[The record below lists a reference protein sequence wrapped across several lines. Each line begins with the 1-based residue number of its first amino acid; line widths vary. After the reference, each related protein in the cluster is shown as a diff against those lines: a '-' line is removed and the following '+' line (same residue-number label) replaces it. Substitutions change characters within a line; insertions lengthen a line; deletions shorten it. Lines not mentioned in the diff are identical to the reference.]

1 MRHGTTSN
9 NRRQRSRGN
18 GGGGGA
24 RRGNQQRAQVFDSNG
39 PDVRIRGTAHQVC
52 EKYLALSKDAHSSGD
67 RILAESY
74 MQHAEH
80 YQRLINQ
87 FESNLAEDRARH
99 TDDFADAEPEE
110 ISGNHG
116 YSAPEPRAER
126 PAVPQAVRA
135 QKEDDL
141 GLPSSILGGDIKAKT
156 EASVQK
162 RTPVRMGAEIDEAVE

>member
-18 GGGGGA
+18 GA
-24 RRGNQQRAQVFDSNG
+24 RRGNQQRAQVYDSNG

-52 EKYLALSKDAHSSGD
+52 EKYLALSKDAQSSGD

-87 FESNLAEDRARH
+87 FESNLAEERSRN
-99 TDDFADAEPEE
+99 DDADGGE
-110 ISGNHG
+110 IDGNQK
-116 YSAPEPRAER
+116 YSAPDGRSER
-126 PAVPQAVRA
+126 QEATVSVRGA
-135 QKEDDL
+135 KEDDL
-141 GLPSSILGGDIKAKT
+141 GLPSSILGGDVKAKN
-156 EASVQK
+156 EASTQK
-162 RTPVRMGAEIDEAVE
+162 RTPARMGEEMNEMAD